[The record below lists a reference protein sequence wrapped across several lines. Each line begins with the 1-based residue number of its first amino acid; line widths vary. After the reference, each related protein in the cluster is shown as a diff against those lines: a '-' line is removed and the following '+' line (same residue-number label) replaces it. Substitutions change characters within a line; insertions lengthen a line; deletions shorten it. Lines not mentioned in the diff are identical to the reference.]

1 MSDRQQELFNGE
13 VTDRLKATGNILRG
27 VCALSALLCLV
38 VVAILLIIPHT
49 NNTLQ
54 DQIDSLQGQLA
65 TMRQEAT
72 TITAGHAQ
80 RISDLEEIVELQ
92 GAQLNSLD
100 PSIELEDPL
109 GIEQSNM
116 DPNSTPGESSDKS
129 YPLVEHFMGL
139 R

>member
-1 MSDRQQELFNGE
+1 MSENKQKDPN
-13 VTDRLKATGNILRG
+13 DIPKSILNRMNN
-27 VCALSALLCLV
+27 AI
-38 VVAILLIIPHT
+38 AILATFSILLALIAFLYLESELDRI
-49 NNTLQ
+49 NTLQ
-54 DQIDSLQGQLA
+54 GQIT

-72 TITAGHAQ
+72 AIMAGHAQ

-100 PSIELEDPL
+100 PSIELENPL